1 MIAMKSKDTNA
12 LFSTGGG
19 AFYLYVVEDGNGSY
33 CTSILSSTDC

>member
-12 LFSTGGG
+12 LFSTSSR
-19 AFYLYVVEDGNGSY
+19 AIYQYVVEDGIGSY